1 MSRKCQLTGRG
12 PRVGNNVS
20 HAHNVNKRRFLI
32 NLQKVRVVID
42 GKVQHIRV
50 STKAIKSG
58 LIERPSFTYKPSKPK
73 QYEVSAMESAA
84 AKKAAVTAEEE
95 SVGQFFS
102 TGSVV
107 SKIFTK
113 KRTKPGNPRKMTGEQ
128 EEMLDFEFNDTSGRT
143 VGWDDTI
150 DGESTDNSVDLDAPS
165 NKTDDSID
173 E

>member
-1 MSRKCQLTGRG
+1 MSRKCQITGRG

-58 LIERPSFTYKPSKPK
+58 LIERPSFTYKPRKPK
-73 QYEVSAMESAA
+73 QYEVSVMESAA
-84 AKKAAVTAEEE
+84 AKQAVVTGEEE
-95 SVGQFFS
+95 SAGKFFS
-102 TGSVV
+102 TGPVV

-113 KRTKPGNPRKMTGEQ
+113 KKSKPGSPRKMTGEQ
-128 EEMLDFEFNDTSGRT
+128 EEMLDFEYNDISGKSVAWDEISDDTST
-143 VGWDDTI
+143 EESVSSDTP
-150 DGESTDNSVDLDAPS
+150 TD
-165 NKTDDSID
+165 